1 MITSRTPIVVFR
13 RALLFLTL
21 ALISSCSD
29 AALPSPKPLQRLPI
43 STLSGG
49 GSTMVKGAH
58 LEKKATSPLA
68 VAKTSPKAAVLLETG
83 KWAPLAVLIC
93 GLHYAFPF
101 MLADFLACWLRLAMG
116 GFIVSVAL
124 VSLAV
129 PQAVR
134 LSAGVLP
141 PTSIFPILQSALP
154 TQTLFKTIQY
164 FSLRTIKRCLD
175 AVAPDFDVTNTI
187 ISYGMTATIMQCAA
201 YNDAIHRVY
210 AYHGREE
217 MIFYKYDKDRSGRI
231 NPKELALA
239 LADVKFGSADANA
252 LFQEFDV
259 NRDGH
264 LDLAEF
270 KLLLKHCHALKMQRR
285 TSVVRMFL
293 SFLKTNVVPG
303 LTFSFLRECGATG
316 AGLVLGPHVR
326 VALAPFLGDMPALLA
341 KIISGIIAGMFTSTM
356 TQWLHNN
363 ALRAGNMAQM
373 GPIPNFMAV
382 LHETWSELGWSMFY
396 LNADKRILS
405 TGTATA
411 VLSVI
416 DIFA

>member
-1 MITSRTPIVVFR
+1 MISSRSPMIASR
-13 RALLFLTL
+13 RTLLFFAL
-21 ALISSCSD
+21 ASFSSCSD
-29 AALPSPKPLQRLPI
+29 AALPSPKTLQRLPI

-49 GSTMVKGAH
+49 GSTMLKGAH
-58 LEKKATSPLA
+58 LERKAKSPLVDTKA
-68 VAKTSPKAAVLLETG
+68 SQKAAILLETG
-83 KWAPLAVLIC
+83 KWAPLAVLVC

-101 MLADFLACWLRLAMG
+101 LLADFLACWWRLAMG

-129 PQAVR
+129 PQAVT

-154 TQTLFKTIQY
+154 TQTLFKTVQY

-175 AVAPDFDVTNTI
+175 SVAPDFSVTNTI
-187 ISYGMTATIMQCAA
+187 ISYGMTATVMQCAA

-231 NPKELALA
+231 NPKELELA
-239 LADVKFGSADANA
+239 LADVNFESADPNA
-252 LFQEFDV
+252 LFREFDV
-259 NRDGH
+259 NADGY

-270 KLLLKHCHALKMQRR
+270 KLLLKHCHVLKMQRR
-285 TSVVRMFL
+285 TSVARMFL
-293 SFLKTNVVPG
+293 SFLKANVVPG

-326 VALAPFLGDMPALLA
+326 IALAPLLGEMPALLA
-341 KIISGIIAGMFTSTM
+341 KIISGVIAGMFTSTM

-382 LHETWSELGWSMFY
+382 LHQTWSELGWSMFY
-396 LNADKRILS
+396 LNAEKRILS